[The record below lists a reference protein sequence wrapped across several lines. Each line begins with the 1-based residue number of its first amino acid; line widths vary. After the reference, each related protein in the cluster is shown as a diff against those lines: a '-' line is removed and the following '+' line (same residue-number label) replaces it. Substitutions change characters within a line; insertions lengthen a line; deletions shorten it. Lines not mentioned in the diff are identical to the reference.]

1 MAISDA
7 QRFDAYLAEGPEP
20 LALLKI
26 EHADMTTIRLVNNLV
41 DITSG
46 GDIYTARSFEARLP
60 DSIEDAPGR
69 ASIRIDNISREM
81 AEAIRLVTSAPD
93 VTIEMVRQDAPDV
106 IEWSW
111 PPMKMI
117 NVKWNAATVAADL
130 EFENLAREKY
140 PFLTF
145 SPAEFPGVVQ

>member
-1 MAISDA
+1 MAKLLITIP
-7 QRFDAYLAEGPEP
+7 RTVVLPPVGCEYLSPEEVHV
-20 LALLKI
+20 I
-26 EHADMTTIRLVNNLV
+26 
-41 DITSG
+41 
-46 GDIYTARSFEARLP
+46 
-60 DSIEDAPGR
+60 
-69 ASIRIDNISREM
+69 IDN
-81 AEAIRLVTSAPD
+81 LPPD
-93 VTIEMVRQDAPDV
+93 VTIELVRQDAPNT

-130 EFENLAREKY
+130 EFENLAREPY

>member
-1 MAISDA
+1 MPISDD
-7 QRFDAYLAEGPEP
+7 QRADAYSAEGPQP
-20 LALLKI
+20 LLLLKI
-26 EHADMTTIRLVNNLV
+26 EHADMTTIRIVDNLV

-46 GDIYTARSFEARLP
+46 GDIYTARTFEIRLP

-69 ASIRIDNISREM
+69 ASLRIDNISREL
-81 AEAIRLVTSAPD
+81 AEAIRDVASAPD
-93 VTIEMVRQDAPDV
+93 VTIELIRQDAPDV

-130 EFENLAREKY
+130 EFENLAREPY